1 MTEKVELTVD
11 LVNGILGYL
20 EQKPFKESAP
30 FINRIAQEVNEKPT
44 PQNEEFEKKQLL
56 TE

>member
-11 LVNGILGYL
+11 LVNGLLGYL

-30 FINRIAQEVNEKPT
+30 FINRIAQEVNTKSEVQT
-44 PQNEEFEKKQLL
+44 EELEKKELL

>member
-30 FINRIAQEVNEKPT
+30 FINRIAQEVNDKPKVQT
-44 PQNEEFEKKQLL
+44 EELVKKELL